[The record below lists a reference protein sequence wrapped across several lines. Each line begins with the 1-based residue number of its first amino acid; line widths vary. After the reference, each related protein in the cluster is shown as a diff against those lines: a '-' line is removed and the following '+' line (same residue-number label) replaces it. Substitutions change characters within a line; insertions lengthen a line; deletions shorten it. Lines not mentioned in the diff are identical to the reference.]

1 MQNDAP
7 FDPCRQWLGIDAV
20 ELVTPHR
27 VLGVSPLETDPLV
40 IVRAADQK
48 LGVLRSIDPGSLARA
63 RDALMT
69 RVEQARD
76 AMLAAA
82 SSGNGNAAPFPPAPQ
97 SAGQAFPTAAGG
109 QLPPAAFPNPDTPP
123 QPRRIVRPS
132 RSSPVMPLAVTALLL
147 SVAGWLGY
155 QVLQQ
160 QKPAKPDKR
169 IALSTPKPPDRP
181 KPEPKPQP
189 ERAPQPEPAPEP
201 EPKPAPKP
209 KPEPEP
215 EPTPEPEPEPE
226 PTPQPE
232 PEPEPTPQPEPEPE
246 PTPQPEPEPTPKPGE
261 FTSRDRKTL
270 ERHLKDAYAALREGD
285 FPKADKFI
293 GEARTVADKDESS
306 AERVDRWGRLAMYAR
321 KFPDLR
327 DQALQASGDNE
338 IELDGGRLI
347 GIVEINADRVVYR
360 ERGRTERVPRDRLPD
375 DILLAIM
382 QQWFNAAA
390 KPGNHI
396 YLGVFHVLR
405 TEPDLASARGE
416 WQLAAFGGEQE
427 GTALQPLLTDPII
440 KNGDQ

>member
-1 MQNDAP
+1 MQNNAP

-27 VLGVSPLETDPLV
+27 VLGISPLETDPLV

-48 LGVLRSIDPGSLARA
+48 LGVLRSIDPGSLVRA
-63 RDALMT
+63 RDALVT

-82 SSGNGNAAPFPPAPQ
+82 SSGAGNVAPFPAAPQ
-97 SAGQAFPTAAGG
+97 STPPAFPAAAGEH
-109 QLPPAAFPNPDTPP
+109 LPSEEFSNPVTLR

-132 RSSPVMPLAVTALLL
+132 RPSPVMPLAVTALLL
-147 SVAGWLGY
+147 GVAGWLGY

-160 QKPAKPDKR
+160 QPGKQVA
-169 IALSTPKPPDRP
+169 STNPKQPDRP
-181 KPEPKPQP
+181 KAVPAPKPQP
-189 ERAPQPEPAPEP
+189 EPEPA
-201 EPKPAPKP
+201 P

-215 EPTPEPEPEPE
+215 APKPEPEPAPK
-226 PTPQPE
+226 PE
-232 PEPEPTPQPEPEPE
+232 PEPAPKPEPEPA
-246 PTPQPEPEPTPKPGE
+246 PKPEPEPAPKPEPEPAPKPEPEPPLTPQE
-261 FTSRDRKTL
+261 FSARDRKAL
-270 ERHLKDAYAALREGD
+270 ERHLKDAYAALRESD
-285 FPKADKFI
+285 FQKADEFL
-293 GEARTVADKDESS
+293 EAARAIAAQDEPSADRVA
-306 AERVDRWGRLAMYAR
+306 RWNRLAMYAR
-321 KFPDLR
+321 KFPGLR
-327 DQALQASGDNE
+327 DEALKNSGDNE

-347 GIVEINADRVVYR
+347 GIIEINADRVIYR

-390 KPGNHI
+390 QPGNHI

-405 TEPDLASARGE
+405 KEPDLASARGE

-440 KNGDQ
+440 KSGDQ